1 MDKDSIFANETSHPI
16 LLIGNT
22 RGKKCLIHYT
32 LRLIGLQTLSHLFG
46 SQYILLVYSEKRV
59 DFYTSAHKMSKAF
72 GGSAV
77 LTQNSLGV
85 GAIYGTKLK
94 YKRAYIIFFSSIVRF
109 PLRRS
114 ALRNTSVNISLMELF
129 LRRVQY
135 AKLKAQSLE
144 TTRPSTFRVYL
155 RRIGYCIQLR
165 RV

>member
-85 GAIYGTKLK
+85 SAIYETKLK
-94 YKRAYIIFFSSIVRF
+94 YEGAHIFHF
-109 PLRRS
+109 L
-114 ALRNTSVNISLMELF
+114 ALF
-129 LRRVQY
+129 DFCRV
-135 AKLKAQSLE
+135 ALHCE
-144 TTRPSTFRVYL
+144 IHP
-155 RRIGYCIQLR
+155 
-165 RV
+165 